1 MLEGLTGVRYDAVDK
16 TLYIDSKIGDFTSFL
31 STATGFGNVALKA
44 GKPSLDVVYG
54 KIEVNK
60 IKVSGKEVHV

>member
-1 MLEGLTGVRYDAVDK
+1 
-16 TLYIDSKIGDFTSFL
+16 
-31 STATGFGNVALKA
+31 VALKA